1 MLLYFTLFQNHCYKL
16 MLPMKQISFLSQ
28 DSKMHLHL
36 AFFLKSLCSS
46 NFHDSVSERNK
57 YLKIL
62 MKILLKRILSDKTL
76 FYCYHKVI
84 ICDNVFQ

>member
-1 MLLYFTLFQNHCYKL
+1 MLLYFTLFQNPCYTL
-16 MLPMKQISFLSQ
+16 MLPMKQISLLSQ

-36 AFFLKSLCSS
+36 AFFLKSLCS
-46 NFHDSVSERNK
+46 
-57 YLKIL
+57 IL